1 MNSLTSKLLFATTIF
16 ISAFALFLVQPIIAK
31 QILPWFG
38 GSATVWAICMVF
50 FQMTLLIG
58 YAYSDFVSHQ
68 LKPIHQVIVHVILL
82 LVSLSFLPIVANS
95 QWKPTGDED
104 PSWLIIKLLIFTIGL
119 PYFLLSTTGPLIQS
133 WVARTFT
140 DSSVYRYFSLS
151 NLASLLALI
160 CYPFLIESR
169 AAIEGQAYMWSVAYA
184 IFVLACIGSGI
195 YFLRHVQNNI
205 TPSKEESSLT
215 NDATTSTIGFKNY
228 FLWIAPSCMASWMLM
243 AITNHI
249 TQNVASIPFLWLL
262 PLTLYLLTFVLCFES
277 DRWYRPI
284 IVWPITAVLMG
295 LCAYGLNNRSVGAD
309 IWVAIPLY
317 AAALFFV
324 CMVMHGELSSMRPS
338 SQYLTRF
345 YLMVSVGGAM
355 GGFMISWMAP
365 RVLAAYYELGIGL
378 ALVALLMTI
387 LIQWKSV
394 KVIAL
399 SLSIFCGAYLYLQI
413 EDDFNG
419 ARWIGRNFYGTLI
432 TADVTDGPAIEHK
445 RLLIHGSIKHGEQ
458 YLDASRKKEA
468 TAYYGAT
475 SGVGL
480 AIANTHQH
488 NQKVGVI
495 GLGAGTLAVY
505 GKKGD
510 VYRLYELN
518 PDVIEIANKEFSFL
532 KDSDATIT
540 TVLGD
545 ARLSLEKEA
554 IQQFDVLAV
563 DAFTG
568 DSIPVHLVTQQA
580 MTLYWKHM
588 KPQGIIAFHVT
599 NQYLNLAPVLVNIA
613 KQQGLHYALI
623 KDVTDNPSLRDTDW
637 ILIAKDPSVL
647 EQTAIRKATG
657 QITPIPK
664 LGIWSDDFNNL
675 LEVTK

>member
-1 MNSLTSKLLFATTIF
+1 M
-16 ISAFALFLVQPIIAK
+16 
-31 QILPWFG
+31 
-38 GSATVWAICMVF
+38 
-50 FQMTLLIG
+50 
-58 YAYSDFVSHQ
+58 
-68 LKPIHQVIVHVILL
+68 
-82 LVSLSFLPIVANS
+82 
-95 QWKPTGDED
+95 
-104 PSWLIIKLLIFTIGL
+104 
-119 PYFLLSTTGPLIQS
+119 
-133 WVARTFT
+133 
-140 DSSVYRYFSLS
+140 
-151 NLASLLALI
+151 
-160 CYPFLIESR
+160 
-169 AAIEGQAYMWSVAYA
+169 
-184 IFVLACIGSGI
+184 
-195 YFLRHVQNNI
+195 
-205 TPSKEESSLT
+205 
-215 NDATTSTIGFKNY
+215 
-228 FLWIAPSCMASWMLM
+228 
-243 AITNHI
+243 
-249 TQNVASIPFLWLL
+249 
-262 PLTLYLLTFVLCFES
+262 
-277 DRWYRPI
+277 
-284 IVWPITAVLMG
+284 
-295 LCAYGLNNRSVGAD
+295 
-309 IWVAIPLY
+309 
-317 AAALFFV
+317 
-324 CMVMHGELSSMRPS
+324 
-338 SQYLTRF
+338 
-345 YLMVSVGGAM
+345 
-355 GGFMISWMAP
+355 
-365 RVLAAYYELGIGL
+365 
-378 ALVALLMTI
+378 
-387 LIQWKSV
+387 
-394 KVIAL
+394 
-399 SLSIFCGAYLYLQI
+399 
-413 EDDFNG
+413 
-419 ARWIGRNFYGTLI
+419 
-432 TADVTDGPAIEHK
+432 
-445 RLLIHGSIKHGEQ
+445 
-458 YLDASRKKEA
+458 
-468 TAYYGAT
+468 
-475 SGVGL
+475 GL
-480 AIANTHQH
+480 AIANTQQH